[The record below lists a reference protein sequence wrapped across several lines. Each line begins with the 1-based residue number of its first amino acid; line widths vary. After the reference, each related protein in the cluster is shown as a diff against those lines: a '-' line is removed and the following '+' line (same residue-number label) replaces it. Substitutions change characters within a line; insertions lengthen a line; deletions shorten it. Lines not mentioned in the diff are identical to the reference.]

1 MIRYNR
7 CCTLTKLVISFRV
20 ELVLRITNFWEGGVL
35 LISNLC
41 PVLKKVSN
49 HEDNILHSRQA
60 LCFLLYMSQMGNIC
74 WDMNFCIFTWGA
86 AFTTGSSG
94 RQKGYSLK
102 NSLFISQRFS
112 FKALCQSFSMYCVVW
127 LTSEA
132 KEVDCLLEM
141 QIPGP
146 LPTTDGKISRNGV
159 REFTF

>member
-1 MIRYNR
+1 MKITFCIVGRH
-7 CCTLTKLVISFRV
+7 CVFVIH
-20 ELVLRITNFWEGGVL
+20 
-35 LISNLC
+35 
-41 PVLKKVSN
+41 VSN
-49 HEDNILHSRQA
+49 GKYLLRCEFLH
-60 LCFLLYMSQMGNIC
+60 LYL
-74 WDMNFCIFTWGA
+74 GA

-132 KEVDCLLEM
+132 RVDCLLEM

-146 LPTTDGKISRNGV
+146 LPTTDEVKFLGMGSENLHFK
-159 REFTF
+159 